1 MVCIRNAR
9 EDPRPELT
17 SVPREVA
24 RMKCTINSSR
34 ITVVHFCWI
43 WKVWKRVLVV
53 VSGVQ
58 RKGSRRHNSG
68 SNSGCNGRR
77 DGGRNGRLRHNSSQM
92 LFGACI
98 ALYGQG

>member
-17 SVPREVA
+17 GTLREVV

-53 VSGVQ
+53 VGRVWS
-58 RKGSRRHNSG
+58 KGSRRHNSR
-68 SNSGCNGRR
+68 SNSRHNSRH
-77 DGGRNGRLRHNSSQM
+77 DGGRNSGGRHNSSQM